1 VTPRVWPLSE
11 STFNYMSLYIG
22 HPPVNAVAAKRQACL
37 LDPKEVKDG
46 SVQVVIFE
54 LRAGRPVE
62 KNASAQKNVLACAS
76 QPVYISS
83 QRVSY

>member
-1 VTPRVWPLSE
+1 MTPRVWPLSDN
-11 STFNYMSLYIG
+11 TYNYMSLYIG
-22 HPPVNAVAAKRQACL
+22 QPPINAVAAKRQACL

-54 LRAGRPVE
+54 FRAGGAVE
-62 KNASAQKNVLACAS
+62 KNAAYRKNVLACAS

>member
-1 VTPRVWPLSE
+1 MTPRVWPLSE
-11 STFNYMSLYIG
+11 NTFNYMSLYIG
-22 HPPVNAVAAKRQACL
+22 QPPVNAVAAKRQACL

-46 SVQVVIFE
+46 SVQFVIFE

-62 KNASAQKNVLACAS
+62 KNASSRKNVLACAS